1 MNQISLAIIGSL
13 LAIVGGIVSIV
24 FWIPG
29 IIDRKKLK
37 DLLGSRYPMIF
48 MVYGA
53 NGPAL
58 FLLGLFL
65 LFWF

>member
-1 MNQISLAIIGSL
+1 MNQIPLTIIGTL
-13 LAIVGGIVSIV
+13 LVIIGGIISIT

-29 IIDRKKLK
+29 IIDRKKLN
-37 DLLGSRYPMIF
+37 DVLGPRYPLIF
-48 MVYGA
+48 VVYGA